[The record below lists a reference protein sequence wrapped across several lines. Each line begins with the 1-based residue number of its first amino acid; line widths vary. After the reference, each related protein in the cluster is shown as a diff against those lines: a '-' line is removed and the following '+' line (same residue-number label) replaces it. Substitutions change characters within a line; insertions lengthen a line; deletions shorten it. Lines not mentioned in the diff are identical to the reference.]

1 VTAPREE
8 SPAARPT
15 PVTPLI
21 PMIPVLPAIPVIDV
35 RDVTKVYRLGDQEVH
50 ALRGVSLVVPPG
62 EFVAIMGASGSGK
75 STLMNV
81 IGCLDQPTSGSYL
94 LNGIDVAN
102 LDEPALARIRS
113 RRIGFVFQSFNLLA
127 RTSAAENVALPLFYS
142 GQLTGGTARVRETL
156 ALLGLAD
163 RARNHPNQLSGG
175 QQQRVAIARALINS
189 PTILLADEP
198 TGNLDSQTAREIL
211 GTIQALNRERGLT
224 VVLVTHERALAETAD
239 RIVTM
244 SDGVVVS
251 DERTA
256 GGAVAAGRPAAPAP
270 ADPERPSPLA
280 EVRSFLWMALLAAG
294 RGIGRNKLRSA
305 LTMLGIFIGV
315 AALIAMLAVGEGA
328 RAALEAKLESLGTN
342 LLVVLPGTT
351 RVNGVRAGIGSAST
365 LRVTDGAAI
374 LEEDSAVSDI
384 SFVNRQSAQTVYG
397 NQNWSTSI
405 QGVTPSYLSIRD
417 WPVVAGRRL
426 TERDETD
433 GNTVCLLGQTVLL
446 NLFGDFQDP
455 LGATVRVKNV
465 AMEVVGVLAAKGHS
479 ASGQDQDDVVLIPFR
494 TSQERVLGVAAPSSA
509 QSQATVFVPP
519 PNPFGIQPRLAGF
532 VHTMFVQARSGELVK
547 AALQQVTQTLERQH
561 RIRPGQPD
569 DFTVRDLTEI
579 AEVAEESSRVMELL
593 LAAIASISL
602 LVGGIGIM
610 NILLVSVTE
619 RTREIGVRMA
629 IGARRLHVLLQFLV
643 EASLLSLMGGG
654 AGVLTG
660 VVASRVISLVAGWP
674 TLLYPVVVLAAFL
687 FSAAIGVFFGYY
699 PARQAARLN
708 PIDALRYE

>member
-1 VTAPREE
+1 
-8 SPAARPT
+8 
-15 PVTPLI
+15 VTP
-21 PMIPVLPAIPVIDV
+21 PAENPRALPGPVIDI
-35 RDVTKVYRLGDQEVH
+35 REVTKVYLLGDQEIH
-50 ALRGVSLVVPPG
+50 ALRGVSLTVERG

-75 STLMNV
+75 STLMNL
-81 IGCLDQPTSGSYL
+81 IGCLDQPTSGAYL
-94 LNGIDVAN
+94 LDGIDVAG
-102 LDEPALARIRS
+102 LDEPALAKIRS

-142 GQLTGGTARVRETL
+142 GQVADSAAKVRDTL

-175 QQQRVAIARALINS
+175 QQQRVAIARALINH

-211 GTIQALNRERGLT
+211 GTIRALNRERGLT
-224 VVLVTHERALAETAD
+224 VVLVTHERALADTAD

-251 DERTA
+251 DERKA
-256 GGAVAAGRPAAPAP
+256 GSQDAAAGRTAAASAMAASP
-270 ADPERPSPLA
+270 ADQLERASPLA

-328 RAALEAKLESLGTN
+328 RAALKAQLESLGTD

-351 RVNGVRAGIGSAST
+351 RANGVRAGIGSAST
-365 LRVTDGAAI
+365 LRVSDGAAI

-384 SFVNRQSAQTVYG
+384 SFVNRQSAQTVNG
-397 NQNWSTSI
+397 NQNWSTSVL
-405 QGVTPSYLSIRD
+405 GVTPSYLSIRD
-417 WPVVAGRRL
+417 WPVVAGRL
-426 TERDETD
+426 LSERDEAD
-433 GNTVCLLGQTVLL
+433 GNTVCLLGQTTLA
-446 NLFGDFQDP
+446 NLFGEFQDP
-455 LGATVRVKNV
+455 VGATIRIKNV
-465 AMEVVGVLAAKGHS
+465 AMEVIGVLAPKGHS

-509 QSQATVFVPP
+509 QNQATAFIPP
-519 PNPFGIQPRLAGF
+519 PNPFGIQPKLVGF
-532 VHTMFVQARSGELVK
+532 VHTIFVQARSGELVK
-547 AALQQVTQTLERQH
+547 TALQQVTQTLERQH
-561 RIRPGQPD
+561 RIKPGQPD

-629 IGARRLHVLLQFLV
+629 IGARRVHVLLQFLV

-660 VVASRVISLVAGWP
+660 VAASKVISMVAGWP
-674 TLLYPVVVLAAFL
+674 TLLYPIVVLAAFL

-699 PARQAARLN
+699 PARQASRLN

>member
-1 VTAPREE
+1 
-8 SPAARPT
+8 
-15 PVTPLI
+15 VTPGE
-21 PMIPVLPAIPVIDV
+21 PSRAAPASSAAPGPPGPVISV
-35 RDVTKVYRLGDQEVH
+35 REVTKVYQLGDQEVR
-50 ALRGVSLVVPPG
+50 ALRGVSLTVERG

-81 IGCLDQPTSGSYL
+81 IGCLDRPTSGEYRL
-94 LNGIDVAN
+94 DGIDVAA
-102 LDEPALARIRS
+102 LDEPSLALIRS

-142 GQLTGGTARVRETL
+142 GQLAGSGAKVAATL

-175 QQQRVAIARALINS
+175 QQQRVAIARALIND

-198 TGNLDSQTAREIL
+198 TGNLDSQTAKEIL
-211 GTIQALNRERGLT
+211 GTIRTLNRERGLT
-224 VVLVTHERALAETAD
+224 VVLVTHERAMAEAAD
-239 RIVTM
+239 RIVTL
-244 SDGVVVS
+244 SDGLVVS
-251 DERTA
+251 DERRE
-256 GGAVAAGRPAAPAP
+256 VAAAAGSTPALGTERAAPASP
-270 ADPERPSPLA
+270 LGPLA
-280 EVRSFLWMALLAAG
+280 EAWSFARMALAAAG

-328 RAALEAKLESLGTN
+328 RAALKAQLESLGTD
-342 LLVVLPGTT
+342 LLVVLPGAT
-351 RVNGVRAGIGSAST
+351 RANGVRAGIGSAAT
-365 LRVTDGAAI
+365 LKVADGAAI
-374 LEEDSAVSDI
+374 LEEDSAVADLSYI
-384 SFVNRQSAQTVYG
+384 NRQSAQTVNG

-405 QGVTPSYLSIRD
+405 LGVTPSYLSIRS
-417 WPVVAGRRL
+417 WPVAEGRRL
-426 TERDETD
+426 TEQDESE
-433 GNTVCLLGQTVLL
+433 GRTVCLLGQTVLA
-446 NLFGDFQDP
+446 NLFGEFQDP
-455 LGATVRVKNV
+455 IGAVIRIKNV
-465 AMEVVGVLAAKGHS
+465 SMEVVGVLAVKGHS

-509 QSQATVFVPP
+509 QSQATVFVAP
-519 PNPFGIQPRLAGF
+519 PNPFGIQPRLTGF
-532 VHTMFVQARSGELVK
+532 VHAMYVQARSGELVK
-547 AALQQVTQTLERQH
+547 TALDQVTKTLERQH
-561 RIRPGQPD
+561 RIRPGQAD

-579 AEVAEESSRVMELL
+579 AEVAEATSRVMELL

-643 EASLLSLMGGG
+643 EAALLSLMGGG
-654 AGVLTG
+654 AGVLVG
-660 VVASRVISLVAGWP
+660 IAASKVISLVAGWP
-674 TLLYPVVVLAAFL
+674 TLLYPAVVLAAFL

-699 PARQAARLN
+699 PARQASRLD

>member
-1 VTAPREE
+1 
-8 SPAARPT
+8 
-15 PVTPLI
+15 VTPPGGQSGAAPLE
-21 PMIPVLPAIPVIDV
+21 PVIDV

-50 ALRGVSLVVPPG
+50 ALGGVSLVVERG

-94 LNGIDVAN
+94 LDGIDVAN

-142 GQLTGGTARVRETL
+142 GQLTGGAAKVRDTL

-211 GTIQALNRERGLT
+211 GTIRALNRERGLT
-224 VVLVTHERALAETAD
+224 VVLVTHERTLAETAD

-244 SDGVVVS
+244 SDGAVVS
-251 DERTA
+251 DERK
-256 GGAVAAGRPAAPAP
+256 GAPDAAAGRPAAPAP
-270 ADPERPSPLA
+270 EDLERPSPLA

-328 RAALEAKLESLGTN
+328 RAALKAQLESLGTD

-351 RVNGVRAGIGSAST
+351 RANGVRAGIGSAST

-426 TERDETD
+426 AERDETE
-433 GNTVCLLGQTVLL
+433 GATVCLLGQTVLA
-446 NLFGDFQDP
+446 NLFGEFQDP
-455 LGATVRVKNV
+455 LGATIRIKNV

-494 TSQERVLGVAAPSSA
+494 TSQERVLGVAAPGSA
-509 QSQATVFVPP
+509 QSQATVFIPP

-547 AALQQVTQTLERQH
+547 TALQQVTQTLERQH

-593 LAAIASISL
+593 LAAVASISL

-619 RTREIGVRMA
+619 RTREIGIRMA
-629 IGARRLHVLLQFLV
+629 IGARRVHVLLQFLV

-660 VVASRVISLVAGWP
+660 VVASKVISMVAGWP
-674 TLLYPVVVLAAFL
+674 TLLYPIVVLAAFL